1 MAASNA
7 CGSRAMQAFP
17 CVARADQLSASRYP
31 IYGPALSNGD
41 GDIMRAPFFITGL
54 LLAAT
59 PALANDTTAELT
71 TGGLTFVQTADV
83 TMAEENLYVSREMV
97 KVDYVFVNNSGK
109 DVESVIAFPM
119 PDVTGGSESDIA
131 YGDPEADNFLGFSV
145 VQDGKPIKPELQQ
158 RVFAGDI
165 DRTAELV
172 AAKIPLLPYSDKT
185 AAALKALPQD
195 VKDRFIAEGLARVD
209 EYDAGQGWQK
219 DLTPTWTL
227 RSAYWWKT
235 TFPSGKPV
243 KVSHRYTPSVG
254 GTVAMSFIEN
264 GKPAYD
270 YKEYT
275 SRYCIDS
282 DFMKTAAKLE
292 AKQKAGGPY
301 YTEQWLSY
309 ILTTGA
315 NWSGPIGK
323 FKLTIDKSK
332 PQDFVS
338 FCGKGVKKVG
348 PTTFEISATDFTP
361 DKDLHVLFLTS
372 GE

>member
-1 MAASNA
+1 
-7 CGSRAMQAFP
+7 
-17 CVARADQLSASRYP
+17 
-31 IYGPALSNGD
+31 
-41 GDIMRAPFFITGL
+41 MRTPFLIGGM
-54 LLAAT
+54 LLAAA

-71 TGGLTFVQTADV
+71 TGGLTFVQTGDI
-83 TMAEENLYVSREMV
+83 TMAEENLFLSRSQV
-97 KVDYVFVNNSGK
+97 KVDYVFINNSGK
-109 DVESVIAFPM
+109 DVESTIAFPM
-119 PDVTGGSESDIA
+119 PDVTGGSESDLD

-165 DRTAELV
+165 DRTDELL

-185 AAALKALPQD
+185 SAALKKLPQD
-195 VKDRFIAEGLARVD
+195 VKDRFVAEGLARVD

-219 DLTPTWTL
+219 DLTPAWTL

-235 TFPSGKPV
+235 TFPAGKPV
-243 KVSHRYTPSVG
+243 KVSHRYKPSVG
-254 GTVAMSFIEN
+254 GTVAMAFIEN

-270 YKEYT
+270 YKDYV
-275 SRYCIDS
+275 SRYCIDA

-292 AKQKAGGPY
+292 AKQKAGGPNY
-301 YTEQWLSY
+301 YEQWLSY

-323 FKLTIDKSK
+323 FKLTIDKGK

-348 PTTFEISATDFTP
+348 PTTFEMSATDFTP
-361 DKDLHVLFLTS
+361 EKDMHVLFLTAAA
-372 GE
+372 E